1 MPMHQPSTQATFR
14 EKLLPQSRLAP
25 ASLHATLNQPE
36 RAAQPMSRR
45 PPGLR
50 VPSWVSRAATAL
62 WKTPF
67 TASYAI
73 LLAITD
79 VIMTFLSSTDQTA
92 VAQATS
98 TNITHLALDPLL
110 VLPASGVVDLGNS
123 RWMWIPLT
131 LLLLG
136 GIERRLGSG
145 RTVMVTF
152 GAHVI
157 ASLLSEGVLLVQ
169 IASHLQPRSDVNIL
183 DVGPSY
189 MILAAL
195 SGCLVIGSW
204 RLRAGAFVIGG
215 LIVPG
220 LMVRLPELDMSA
232 VGHLISIVLGASFA
246 GYLAS
251 ARSREQAAA
260 LREAATRAA
269 AATRR
274 LGELPVKERVTA

>member
-1 MPMHQPSTQATFR
+1 M
-14 EKLLPQSRLAP
+14 
-25 ASLHATLNQPE
+25 
-36 RAAQPMSRR
+36 
-45 PPGLR
+45 
-50 VPSWVSRAATAL
+50 

-73 LLAITD
+73 VLLLAD
-79 VIMTFLSSTDQTA
+79 VLMTVLSSNDQTA

-110 VLPASGVVDLGNS
+110 VLPASAIVDLGNG
-123 RWMWIPLT
+123 WIWIPLT

-136 GIERRLGSG
+136 GIERRLGSA
-145 RTVMVTF
+145 RAVIVTF

-157 ASLLSEGVLLVQ
+157 ASLVSEGLLLVQ
-169 IASHLQPRSDVNIL
+169 IAWHFQPRSDVNIL

-204 RLRAGAFVIGG
+204 RLRAGAFVIGA
-215 LIVPG
+215 LIIPG

-232 VGHLISIVLGASFA
+232 VGHLLAIVLGASFA

-251 ARSREQAAA
+251 ARSRERAAM
-260 LREAATRAA
+260 LREAAAKAA

-274 LGELPVKERVTA
+274 IGEVPVKERVTA